1 MRGRSLAAFAVI
13 LLVASSLGCLQDSEN
28 LPPRAVFEATST
40 STNAGD
46 MINFDASNSSD
57 DDGAIATF
65 HWDWGDGFEGFGP
78 RADHTYARWGT
89 YNVTL
94 TVTDDR
100 GKKSIYVQTIVVNA
114 MPIAVIDLAPRSQFV
129 GEPVMLSADRSIDPD
144 GRVTAYEWNFGDGN
158 GSTTRNVDHTFV
170 GVGRYE
176 VSLRVWDDR
185 GASSKATD
193 FVEVTLRSFRVNF
206 TLENGALPTTR
217 NYTLAGA
224 IWADNTT
231 MSVTNLY
238 LVKFTLQW
246 RDTIHPPGG
255 PSNDMFR
262 LTVSPPQ
269 GEAWT
274 VNGTSENL
282 SLLFPLGRVPINR
295 TVQGRDASTVLEQV
309 MEEEGT
315 ELGKGVWYVT
325 VELVEAGGFRDDSGF
340 IPDPGNM
347 WELAVTYETYT
358 VSVVPAT

>member
-1 MRGRSLAAFAVI
+1 MNGRAVAV
-13 LLVASSLGCLQDSEN
+13 LTVVLMVATSLGCLQQAEN

-46 MINFDASNSSD
+46 SISFDASNSSD

-78 RADHTYARWGT
+78 KADHVYARWGT

-114 MPIAVIDLAPRSQFV
+114 MPIAVIDLSPRSQFV
-129 GEPVMLSADRSIDPD
+129 GEPVRLSAERSADPD
-144 GRVTAYEWNFGDGN
+144 GRVTAFEWTFGDGN
-158 GSTTRNVDHTFV
+158 GSTSRTADHSYSE
-170 GVGRYE
+170 VGRYE
-176 VSLRVWDDR
+176 VTLRVWDDR
-185 GASSKATD
+185 GATVKATD

-206 TLENGALPTTR
+206 TLENGALPTVR

-224 IWADNTT
+224 LWADNTT
-231 MSVTNLY
+231 MSVDNLY

-246 RDTIHPPGG
+246 RDNIHPPGG

-269 GEAWT
+269 GEAWAI
-274 VNGTSENL
+274 NGTSENL
-282 SLLFPLGRVPINR
+282 SVLFPLGRVPINR
-295 TVQGRDASTVLEQV
+295 TVQGRDATTVLESV
-309 MEEEGT
+309 MEEVGSD
-315 ELGKGVWYVT
+315 LGKGVWYVT
-325 VELVEAGGFRDDSGF
+325 VELIEAGGFRDDSGF
-340 IPDPGNM
+340 IPDPGNL
-347 WELAVTYETYT
+347 WELAITYTTFT
-358 VSVVPAT
+358 VSVVPVT